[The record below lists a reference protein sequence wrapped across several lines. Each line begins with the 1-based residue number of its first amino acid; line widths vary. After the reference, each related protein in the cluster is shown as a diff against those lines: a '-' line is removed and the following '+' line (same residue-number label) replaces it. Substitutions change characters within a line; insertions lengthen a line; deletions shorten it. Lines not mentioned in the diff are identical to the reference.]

1 MRTKSPNTP
10 STRRALAIAAS
21 LALLTLA
28 GCSEN
33 QAVPPAMPSKPTVP
47 SNAGDHAVE
56 VGGHAKEESGHAE
69 GGAVRLSDVERKQ
82 AGVRVERAEVQEVAD
97 QLVVTATI
105 LANQDRLARISPR
118 VPGRIVRVHA
128 SLGDRVAAGQ
138 VLAVLDSIEVGEAR
152 SAHAQ
157 AESEER
163 VALANLERAERLQV
177 DQIVSQKD
185 FLRAKAEHDKAR
197 AALRAA
203 ADKLQMLGVGTD
215 GGVSTLSVAAPF
227 AGTIIDKK
235 AVIGE
240 LAQPDKPLFAVA
252 DLSVLWIEANIAE
265 KDLSRIR
272 AGDAAL
278 VTVTAYPQERFTGR
292 LTYIGDTVDRETRT
306 IRGRIEVRNADGRL
320 KPEMF
325 ATATIQT
332 AARSRAIVVPDEAV
346 VLMSGQPMVFVEE
359 HEGFE
364 PRAVQLGE
372 RVLGRVVVRSG
383 LKPADLVVVAGT
395 YAIKA
400 RALKATLGEGHAH

>member
-1 MRTKSPNTP
+1 MRMPFP
-10 STRRALAIAAS
+10 FSTAPHRTLAIVAS
-21 LALLTLA
+21 FAFLALA
-28 GCSEN
+28 GCSES
-33 QAVPPAMPSKPTVP
+33 QPAATAKPPASPAAPK
-47 SNAGDHAVE
+47 GDDHA
-56 VGGHAKEESGHAE
+56 GEEGGHAE
-69 GGAVRLSDVERKQ
+69 GAAIKLSEGEMNQ
-82 AGVRVERAEVQEVAD
+82 AGVRVEPATEQEVAD

-118 VPGRIVRVHA
+118 VPGRVVKVHA
-128 SLGDRVAAGQ
+128 SLGDRVGAGQ

-163 VALANLERAERLQV
+163 VARANLERAQRLQV

-185 FLRAKAEHDKAR
+185 FLRAKAEHDKAH

-203 ADKLQMLGVGTD
+203 ADKLQMLGVGA
-215 GGVSTLSVAAPF
+215 GGDSVSTLPVSAPF
-227 AGTIIDKK
+227 AGTIIEKK

-240 LAQPDKPLFAVA
+240 LAQPDRPLFAVA
-252 DLSVLWIEANIAE
+252 DLSVLWIEANLAE
-265 KDLSRIR
+265 KDLPKIR
-272 AGDAAL
+272 AGDAAV
-278 VTVTAYPQERFTGR
+278 VTVTAYPKERFTGK

-325 ATATIQT
+325 ASAAIQT
-332 AARSRAIVVPDEAV
+332 AARSKAIVVPDEAV
-346 VLMSGQPMVFVEE
+346 VLMSGQPVVFVEE

-372 RVLGRVVVRSG
+372 RVQGRIVVRSG